1 MALTLTPIAFGTM
14 IDLNHFKPVKWK
26 SLNYIEVIRVQEL
39 QEDWKKYNQYRKD
52 IGLNEVT
59 PSDFTNIR
67 YNMTMHEYLT
77 RPFDRLAYY
86 RRQSKYNNNYKIRL
100 QCPST

>member
-1 MALTLTPIAFGTM
+1 MTLTPIASGTM
-14 IDLNHFKPVKWK
+14 IDLNHSRPVKWK

-39 QEDWKKYNQYRKD
+39 KEDWRKYNEYRKD

-59 PSDFTNIR
+59 PADFCNIR
-67 YNMTMHEYLT
+67 YGMTTHQYLT

-86 RRQSKYNNNYKIRL
+86 RRQSKFNNNYPVCQSCI
-100 QCPST
+100 